1 MQGDRSTRQPLRP
14 GDVVEVRSPIEILA
28 TLDPSGE
35 TSAVPFM
42 PEMLQFVGRRFTVS
56 KRVEKI
62 CDTIKITGS
71 RRMRD
76 TVLLDDVRCDGSG
89 HGGCQ
94 AECRIYWKEEWL
106 VKVDPAS
113 ASTKPTAQQPEELE
127 HLTQSNTHAK
137 DAPTDGPEVFR
148 CQATEAFRA
157 TEPIPSV
164 VSPGQYVREISC
176 GNVGVGTF
184 LEVAARAISWKV
196 GVTLGMNVGS
206 MLRVPV
212 VEGAARTP
220 EPPTAPPLQPGEW
233 VEVRSAEEIGR
244 TLDAKGTN
252 RGLIFSPTEMLP
264 ACGKK
269 FRVKRR
275 VDKLID
281 EKTGRMINIKNDCI
295 VLENIVCGG
304 DRSPGRWF
312 CPRELYPYWREAWL
326 KRTDPPG
333 QTLRQ
338 PAHQL
343 AGAK

>member
-1 MQGDRSTRQPLRP
+1 
-14 GDVVEVRSPIEILA
+14 
-28 TLDPSGE
+28 
-35 TSAVPFM
+35 
-42 PEMLQFVGRRFTVS
+42 
-56 KRVEKI
+56 
-62 CDTIKITGS
+62 
-71 RRMRD
+71 MRD
-76 TVLLDDVRCDGSG
+76 TVLLDDIRCDGSG

-94 AECRIYWKEEWL
+94 AECRIYWKEDWL
-106 VKVDPAS
+106 IKVDPTS
-113 ASTKPTAQQPEELE
+113 ASPRPTAEQAAELE
-127 HLTQSNTHAK
+127 RLARSNTHAK
-137 DAPTDGPEVFR
+137 DTPTDAPEIFR

-164 VSPGQYVREISC
+164 ASPGQYVREISC
-176 GNVGVGTF
+176 GNIGVGTF

-196 GVTLGMNVGS
+196 GVALGMNVGS
-206 MLRVPV
+206 AMRVPV
-212 VEGAARTP
+212 VEGAASTSGSP
-220 EPPTAPPLQPGEW
+220 ADPPLQPGEW
-233 VEVRSAEEIGR
+233 VEVRSAQEIGQ

-264 ACGKK
+264 ACGRK

-281 EKTGRMINIKNDCI
+281 EKTGRMIFIKNDCI

-333 QTLRQ
+333 QAARQ
-338 PAHQL
+338 PARQL
-343 AGAK
+343 SEAK